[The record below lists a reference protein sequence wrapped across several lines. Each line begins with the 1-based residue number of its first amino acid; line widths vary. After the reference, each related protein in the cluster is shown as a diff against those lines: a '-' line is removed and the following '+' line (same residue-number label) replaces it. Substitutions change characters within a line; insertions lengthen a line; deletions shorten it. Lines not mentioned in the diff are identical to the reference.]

1 MRLKNVIHASTY
13 IRGYPMLTLYIADAE
28 RDAGMK
34 NLSRKEALEIL
45 NGMKVKIKIPKAAVM
60 QNKRNAALDM
70 AIEALKYSEIPN
82 SSTDCISRQAAVKA
96 LEETKQ
102 SEPFNRYEYQN
113 IGIDWSIDA
122 VKALPSAQT
131 GWIPC
136 SKKLPEL
143 NRSVL
148 VQLSDDFVDPIQIMT
163 LNISKCEGDFF
174 YFWETQEMGI
184 NFEMGAVVAW
194 MPLPKPWEGKE
205 Q

>member
-82 SSTDCISRQAAVKA
+82 SSTDCISRKAALKICRRYWHPTYNPIM
-96 LEETKQ
+96 EEIEK
-102 SEPFNRYEYQN
+102 
-113 IGIDWSIDA
+113 
-122 VKALPSAQT
+122 LPSVQQEQR
-131 GWIPC
+131 WIPVTERLPENDNEVLITVWDAEDDYVEVYKGFYQGHEWWTQWCHGC
-136 SKKLPEL
+136 SKIKDEPCGENIVIAWRPLPEPY
-143 NRSVL
+143 RGGE
-148 VQLSDDFVDPIQIMT
+148 
-163 LNISKCEGDFF
+163 K
-174 YFWETQEMGI
+174 
-184 NFEMGAVVAW
+184 
-194 MPLPKPWEGKE
+194 
-205 Q
+205 

>member
-82 SSTDCISRQAAVKA
+82 SSTDCISRQAAIETISRMMPKSYTLDGSHPADEEIFMAQEIYADCIKA
-96 LEETKQ
+96 IEK
-102 SEPFNRYEYQN
+102 
-113 IGIDWSIDA
+113 
-122 VKALPSAQT
+122 LPSVQ
-131 GWIPC
+131 
-136 SKKLPEL
+136 PE
-143 NRSVL
+143 RIWHSCKTPPKHHKDVL
-148 VQLSDDFVDPIQIMT
+148 VRGTEAIGNVTTYKVMQWDVDAWRPTDYAPSII
-163 LNISKCEGDFF
+163 
-174 YFWETQEMGI
+174 WEEWSEI
-184 NFEMGAVVAW
+184 
-194 MPLPKPWEGKE
+194 
-205 Q
+205 